1 MEAAAPTVGV
11 RVAQLAVPDVT
22 AVERTIG
29 AFAARPN
36 RGLIVLANRTTIA
49 HRQRIIALAAQY
61 RLPAMYSYRY
71 FVRIVAE
78 VAHEALLR
86 AWPRLREWLRE
97 ERDFLVFKGEIERAA
112 ARRTGL
118 FASEAKASQIS
129 SMLVKSL
136 RTICPLCRS
145 V

>member
-71 FVRIVAE
+71 FVQIVAE

-97 ERDFLVFKGEIERAA
+97 ERDFLESLTERFVEQLGQVPT
-112 ARRTGL
+112 RRFFHVGTN
-118 FASEAKASQIS
+118 
-129 SMLVKSL
+129 
-136 RTICPLCRS
+136 C
-145 V
+145 